1 MTAEN
6 KDKGFIKIYRSIN
19 EWDWWD
25 DMNTFRLFMT
35 ILILA
40 NWKDKKWRGKKI
52 KRGQLW
58 TSLSTL
64 SDESGLSIKQVRNS
78 LDKLIKTNEVTS
90 ERANNG
96 RLITVVNY
104 EFYQDNDENGANE
117 RANDKADRG
126 QTKGKRG
133 ATTKERKEVKE
144 LKDVVVVVPKTSKE
158 FWSLLSDD
166 ELDSLSK
173 IYPRS
178 YAFLIDAVAE
188 EVVQSRRKIK
198 SPYSYIVGFARR
210 SKWNDDADH
219 FSEVQRWTE
228 TD

>member
-25 DMNTFRLFMT
+25 DLNTFRLFMT

-78 LDKLIKTNEVTS
+78 LEKLIKTNEVTS

-104 EFYQDNDENGANE
+104 DFYQDNDENGANE
-117 RANDKADRG
+117 RANNKADRG
-126 QTKGKRG
+126 QTRGKRG

-166 ELDSLSK
+166 ELDSLS
-173 IYPRS
+173 RS
-178 YAFLIDAVAE
+178 YPKSYGFLIDAVAE
-188 EVVQSRRKIK
+188 EVVRSRRKVNN
-198 SPYSYIVGFARR
+198 PYSYIVGFARR

-219 FSEVQRWTE
+219 FPEAQR
-228 TD
+228 

>member
-19 EWDWWD
+19 EWEWWD
-25 DMNTFRLFMT
+25 DLNTFRLFMT

-104 EFYQDNDENGANE
+104 DSYQDNDENGAND
-117 RANDKADRG
+117 RANNKTGRG
-126 QTKGKRG
+126 QTRGKRG

-166 ELDSLSK
+166 ELDSLS
-173 IYPRS
+173 RS
-178 YAFLIDAVAE
+178 YPKSYGFLIDAVAE

-219 FSEVQRWTE
+219 FAEVQR
-228 TD
+228 